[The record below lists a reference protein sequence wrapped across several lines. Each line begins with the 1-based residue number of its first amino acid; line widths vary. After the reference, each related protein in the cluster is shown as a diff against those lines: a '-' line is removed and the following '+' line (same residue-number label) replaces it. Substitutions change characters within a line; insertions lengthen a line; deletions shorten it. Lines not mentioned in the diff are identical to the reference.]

1 MQYQVG
7 IQCFVLR
14 IVLIYVT
21 SYSYFQFMMQ
31 DGMAWLL
38 NPPEQN
44 LPLILDDEGFDVW
57 IASTRRH
64 QI

>member
-1 MQYQVG
+1 
-7 IQCFVLR
+7 
-14 IVLIYVT
+14 
-21 SYSYFQFMMQ
+21 MMQ

-64 QI
+64 KI